1 MYFKNNPGSMFFV
14 VVVVVVAVVCEFHI
28 DLPFKAF
35 DSNVV
40 LNAAN
45 VSCAL
50 LHCNFCN
57 AFIVL

>member
-1 MYFKNNPGSMFFV
+1 MDFKNNPGSMFFV
-14 VVVVVVAVVCEFHI
+14 AGVVVAAVCEFHI

-35 DSNVV
+35 DSKVV

-50 LHCNFCN
+50 LYCNFCN